1 MEVTMKELAK
11 KIESNARAMEFSGV
25 VSIFAK
31 NEIIY
36 HSAFGYRDVKNK
48 VANATETRFCIA
60 SGTKLFTALGIGKL
74 IERQE
79 FSLHTRVSE
88 IYPQINSFIDPNAT
102 VMNLLTHT
110 SGIFDYFDEEIIEDF
125 DNYSVEIPW
134 FQLTTPSDYLP
145 LFDKKPMK
153 FLPGERFSY
162 SNGGY
167 VFLGILIEQVSNMTY
182 RDFIEAEVLHP
193 AGMTDSGFFAFNDLP
208 TNTANGYLADNKT
221 TNIYNVPICGGG
233 DGGMYTTSA
242 DLREFWNNFFAFQVL
257 PKELT
262 ETFLATQHVFNDI
275 SGYGCGLYKK
285 LDNSSFAIMG
295 SDAGMGFDSR
305 YLENS
310 ATVINILSNRT
321 DGEVEMRKLILE
333 YLA

>member
-1 MEVTMKELAK
+1 MKDLVK
-11 KIESNARAMEFSGV
+11 KIELNASEQDFSGV
-25 VSIFAK
+25 VSIFAE

-36 HSAFGYRDVKNK
+36 DSAFGYRDVKNK
-48 VANATETRFCIA
+48 VANTTETKFCIA

-79 FSLHTRVSE
+79 FSLHTKVSE
-88 IYPQINSFIDPNAT
+88 IYPHINSFIDQNAT

-110 SGIFDYFDEEIIEDF
+110 SGIFDYFDEETIEDF
-125 DNYSVEIPW
+125 DNYAVEIPW

-145 LFDKKPMK
+145 LFENKTMK

-167 VFLGILIEQVSNMTY
+167 VLLGVIIEQVSNMTY
-182 RDFIEAEVLHP
+182 RDFIEAEVLRP
-193 AGMTDSGFFAFNDLP
+193 AGMADSGFFAFNDLP
-208 TNTANGYLADNKT
+208 ANTANGYLADHKT
-221 TNIYNVPICGGG
+221 TNIYDVPIRGGG
-233 DGGMYTTSA
+233 DGGMYTTSD
-242 DLREFWNNFFAFQVL
+242 DLRRFWNSLFAYQVL
-257 PKELT
+257 SRELT
-262 ETFLATQHVFNDI
+262 DVFLTTQHAFNEI

-285 LDNSSFAIMG
+285 LDDSIFAIMG

-305 YLENS
+305 YVENR

-321 DGEVEMRKLILE
+321 DGEVQMRKLILE
-333 YLA
+333 HLA

>member
-1 MEVTMKELAK
+1 MKDLVK
-11 KIESNARAMEFSGV
+11 KIELNASELDFSGV
-25 VSIFAK
+25 VSIFAE

-36 HSAFGYRDVKNK
+36 DSAFGYRDVKNK
-48 VANATETRFCIA
+48 VANTTETKICIA

-79 FSLHTRVSE
+79 FSLHTKVSE
-88 IYPQINSFIDPNAT
+88 LYPHINSFIDQNAT

-110 SGIFDYFDEEIIEDF
+110 SGIFDYFDEETIEDF

-145 LFDKKPMK
+145 LFENKTMK

-167 VFLGILIEQVSNMTY
+167 VFLGVIIEQVSNMTY
-182 RDFIEAEVLHP
+182 RDFIEAEVLRP
-193 AGMTDSGFFAFNDLP
+193 AGMADSGFFAFNDLP
-208 TNTANGYLADNKT
+208 ANTANGYLADNKT
-221 TNIYNVPICGGG
+221 TNIYDVPICGGG
-233 DGGMYTTSA
+233 DGGMYTTSD
-242 DLREFWNNFFAFQVL
+242 DLRRFWNSLFAYQVL
-257 PKELT
+257 SRELT
-262 ETFLATQHVFNDI
+262 DMFLTTQHAFNEI

-285 LDNSSFAIMG
+285 LDNSIYAIMG

-305 YLENS
+305 YVENS

-321 DGEVEMRKLILE
+321 DGEVQMRKLILE
-333 YLA
+333 HLA